1 MFDKKSDYA
10 LNKRKKDSI
19 VYISTTGIICL
30 TRADFANEDEFLKW
44 KSWSDKNYQ
53 TNERIDRRFYD
64 NTIPL
69 DEKLD
74 VIGAV
79 LSAEDE
85 FFGRLS
91 EDERRQMYC
100 FLLKQIE
107 SCLTEKQYRR
117 LWMLHVENMTV
128 TAIAAA
134 ESVSEPSISESIS
147 AARKNIFVF
156 IKKHPIK
163 MPVFL

>member
-10 LNKRKKDSI
+10 LNKREKDAI
-19 VYISTTGIICL
+19 VYINVTGIVYL
-30 TRADFANEDEFLKW
+30 TREDFASEDEFLKW
-44 KSWSDKNYQ
+44 KSWSDGAYQ
-53 TNERIDRRFYD
+53 TSEQAGRSFYD

-79 LSAEDE
+79 LSAE
-85 FFGRLS
+85 S
-91 EDERRQMYC
+91 EL
-100 FLLKQIE
+100 FLKQAEAEYVRVSASLLEQIK

-117 LWMLHVENMTV
+117 LRLFHVESLTL

-134 ESVSEPSISESIS
+134 EGVSEPSVSESIS
-147 AARKNIFVF
+147 SARKNIFKF
-156 IKKHPIK
+156 LEKHPIK

>member
-10 LNKRKKDSI
+10 LNKREKDAI
-19 VYISTTGIICL
+19 VYISATGTVYL
-30 TRADFANEDEFLKW
+30 TRQDFANEDEFLKW
-44 KSWSDKNYQ
+44 KSWSDGDYQ
-53 TNERIDRRFYD
+53 IGEQAGRSFYD
-64 NTIPL
+64 NTILL

-79 LSAEDE
+79 LSVESEFVYRQAEAE
-85 FFGRLS
+85 CARLCS
-91 EDERRQMYC
+91 S
-100 FLLKQIE
+100 LLEQIK

-117 LWMLHVENMTV
+117 LWLFHVENLTL

-134 ESVSEPSISESIS
+134 EGVSEPSVSESIS
-147 AARKNIFVF
+147 SARKNIFKF
-156 IKKHPIK
+156 LEKHPIK

>member
-1 MFDKKSDYA
+1 MFDKKSNYA
-10 LNKRKKDSI
+10 VNKRDKDSI
-19 VYISTTGIICL
+19 VYISSTGNICL
-30 TRADFANEDEFLKW
+30 TRTDFANEDEFLMW

-53 TNERIDRRFYD
+53 ANERAGRGFYD

-69 DEKLD
+69 NEKLD

-79 LSAEDE
+79 LSIEDE
-85 FFGRLS
+85 LFGKQ
-91 EDERRQMYC
+91 DKAKRRQLYSS
-100 FLLKQIE
+100 LLKQIK

-117 LWMLHVENMTV
+117 LWMRHIENMTIS
-128 TAIAAA
+128 AIAAT
-134 ESVSEPSISESIS
+134 EGVSEPSISESLS

-156 IKKHPIK
+156 LKKHPIK